1 MEVEAIRNEA
11 DYEKVLFRIDH
22 LMDAESDTPRG
33 DELDILVMLVE
44 VYEKGRY
51 ELPLANPIA

>member
-1 MEVEAIRNEA
+1 MKTEA
-11 DYEKVLFRIDH
+11 DYEKVLVRIDH
-22 LMDAESDTPRG
+22 LMNAESDTPRG